1 MNASLDRDERTLVV
15 ENASFR
21 WAYQFVSFGLLVLVG
36 YRSFARGEA
45 AWDLMALV
53 VLGGVVA
60 SAYQWSQRVLTVR
73 WLVNGLAGMFVAA
86 VIAALIVLL
95 RS

>member
-1 MNASLDRDERTLVV
+1 MNASLDRDERTVVV

-73 WLVNGLAGMFVAA
+73 WAVHALAGMFVAA

>member
-1 MNASLDRDERTLVV
+1 MTVALDRDERTVVV

-36 YRSFARGEA
+36 YRSFVRGES

-60 SAYQWSQRVLTVR
+60 TAYQWSQQVLTVR
-73 WLVNGLAGMFVAA
+73 WLVNALAGLFIA
-86 VIAALIVLL
+86 VVVAALIVWI